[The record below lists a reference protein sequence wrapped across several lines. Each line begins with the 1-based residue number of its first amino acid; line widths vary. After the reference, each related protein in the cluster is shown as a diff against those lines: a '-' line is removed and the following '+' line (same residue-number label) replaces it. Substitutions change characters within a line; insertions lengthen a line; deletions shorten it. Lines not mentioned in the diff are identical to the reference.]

1 MPKDEQDTKT
11 TKESNTNTEKQ
22 DDTPPLKKT
31 TTWQA
36 LVGSIILNILY
47 LSIFAVLVGNFIY
60 FKTLNFD
67 QLDYFFPTMSDNASR
82 QSGGGKLF
90 CDDYPA
96 NWMPKWT
103 AKDAESILRGPLW
116 DARWPTNEQYNTW
129 SNTEEGYFWG
139 IGFTSWLKLTT
150 IKSYNT
156 LRGWLKAFL
165 SSGFNKSTPSIF
177 NNMFFQSILFGIM
190 CILSGFLSVI
200 VTFVHSVISDPWWG
214 LLFGWIPFLVCIP
227 ILQTVQLFGTFP
239 TFPIWPGFGILAD
252 SKLSSLKTM
261 KKIFECNIPTLIFLF
276 ALNIIITFGG
286 VAGGGVAIG
295 MWVWFIYA
303 STRGKKK

>member
-1 MPKDEQDTKT
+1 MPKDALDTRNID
-11 TKESNTNTEKQ
+11 EDVSD
-22 DDTPPLKKT
+22 DDTIEDTPSLEKA
-31 TTWQA
+31 TTWKT
-36 LVGSIILNILY
+36 LVTSILFNILY

-67 QLDYFFPTMSDNASR
+67 QLDYFFPTMSENAR
-82 QSGGGKLF
+82 KQSGGGKLF

-103 AKDAESILRGPLW
+103 SNDAENTLRGPLW
-116 DARWPTNEQYNTW
+116 DARWPTQENY
-129 SNTEEGYFWG
+129 TEWFNPEDGYLWG

-150 IKSYNT
+150 AKSYNT

-214 LLFGWIPFLVCIP
+214 ILFGWIPFMICIP
-227 ILQTVQLFGTFP
+227 VLQIVQLFGTFP
-239 TFPIWPGFGILAD
+239 SFPIWPGFGILAD

-276 ALNIIITFGG
+276 ALNIIMTFGG

-295 MWVWFIYA
+295 MWAWFIYA
-303 STRGKKK
+303 TTKGRKT